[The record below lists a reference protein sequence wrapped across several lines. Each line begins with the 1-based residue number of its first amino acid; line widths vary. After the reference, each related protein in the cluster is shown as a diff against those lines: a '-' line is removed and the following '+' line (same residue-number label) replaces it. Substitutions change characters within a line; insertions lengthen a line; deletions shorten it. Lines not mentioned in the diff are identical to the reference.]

1 MRAHA
6 LFDRHHVV
14 AAAAVVGAHAQA
26 GTEFFR
32 QRDVR
37 FLFELFLNWTE
48 HGGGFRDLQVQ
59 NTQVARWLDSIASEG
74 FARRVERGKQPRYR
88 LTRGG
93 LLEMLGRMAREP
105 HHDRLERFFFVHFFL
120 ATYRDLITDLVRG
133 EGAQFP
139 YAMQIELDELLDTGR
154 LCERQIE
161 AAERELERLE
171 ARIRDS
177 LGSSALVRKMVRA
190 GNKAGDI
197 VNSVERDFPYELN
210 SQKPLSDIAQ
220 EMTAERLCWELDVGA
235 VQRSELIFAPAKRS
249 LETYISSVRDVARKA
264 GTPRVNTRT
273 GKGKHD

>member
-1 MRAHA
+1 MRAHS
-6 LFDRHHVV
+6 LFDRHHVI

-26 GTEFFR
+26 GAEFFR

-59 NTQVARWLDSIASEG
+59 NTQVARWLDQIAREG

-88 LTRGG
+88 LTRVG

-120 ATYRDLITDLVRG
+120 ATYRDLLTELVRG

-139 YAMQIELDELLDTGR
+139 HAMQVELEELLDTSR
-154 LCERQIE
+154 LCQRQIE

-177 LGSSALVRKMVRA
+177 IGSSSLVRKMIRGGSPADEIVRA
-190 GNKAGDI
+190 
-197 VNSVERDFPYELN
+197 VEREFPYELN
-210 SQKPLSDIAQ
+210 SQKPLSDVAE
-220 EMTAERLCWELDVGA
+220 EMTAERLCWELDTGA
-235 VQRSELIFAPAKRS
+235 IQRSELIFGPAKRS
-249 LETYISSVRDVARKA
+249 LETYIHSVREVARKA
-264 GTPRVNTRT
+264 GAPRGGAR
-273 GKGKHD
+273 GGRGREY